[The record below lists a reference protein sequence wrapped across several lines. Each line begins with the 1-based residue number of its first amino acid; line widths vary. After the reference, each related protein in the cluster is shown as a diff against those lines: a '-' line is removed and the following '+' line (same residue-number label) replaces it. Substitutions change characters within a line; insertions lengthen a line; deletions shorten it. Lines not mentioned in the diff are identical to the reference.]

1 MPIPPHMKYKRL
13 KCEAEKDSERIE
25 IAFKRSCCSDITRV
39 DKLSFSASIGSH
51 GPGRPVWSYI
61 FRCPVFED
69 PVLGEECYEVIL
81 IEFDD
86 RLCKTRE
93 GLLKMENYGKAFE
106 LFRELVKQYDLKYG
120 NPAGHS

>member
-1 MPIPPHMKYKRL
+1 MPIPPYMRYKRR
-13 KCEAEKDSERIE
+13 KCEAEKDSERIA

-61 FRCPVFED
+61 FRCPVFGD
-69 PVLGEECYEVIL
+69 FYEVIL

-86 RLCKTRE
+86 RLRKTRE